1 MLYSIIK
8 YTVPSRL
15 KGLVHVDELELV
27 LETFYS
33 ALVADHM
40 GTAYVS
46 VVVWLGCGWLAVN
59 G

>member
-15 KGLVHVDELELV
+15 KGLVHVDELGLL
-27 LETFYS
+27 LEAFYS

-46 VVVWLGCGWLAVN
+46 VVGGLGCG
-59 G
+59 